1 VHLDVN
7 YRARMTPEFL
17 SFARTFSGDSK
28 NYEEWFSRVDK
39 EDELCPGVAIR
50 RWRRPDELQ
59 SHLADRFVELFGGE
73 DKDRAGREAILDQV
87 LNIEGKRYSL
97 DRLQILTP
105 YRTGLAGASGLN
117 FFFQDEFRVGR
128 EFSGGTGEIAF
139 KLKDKVMH
147 THNEYEGDEL
157 FVSNGSLESPSN
169 RESNILFSENSKKHG
184 SLGPVILISGTK
196 KPTASRIGLSIF
208 TLTSRSDL
216 HREK

>member
-1 VHLDVN
+1 
-7 YRARMTPEFL
+7 MTPEFL

-59 SHLADRFVELFGGE
+59 THLADRFVELFGGE
-73 DKDRAGREAILDQV
+73 DKDRAGKEAILDRV
-87 LNIEGKRYSL
+87 LNIEGERYSL
-97 DRLQILTP
+97 DRPPNSDAIS
-105 YRTGLAGASGLN
+105 YRACRSVRAN

-157 FVSNGSLESPSN
+157 FVSNGSL
-169 RESNILFSENSKKHG
+169 G
-184 SLGPVILISGTK
+184 VVTGTTGCASLSTIRIRSSIS
-196 KPTASRIGLSIF
+196 
-208 TLTSRSDL
+208 
-216 HREK
+216 